1 MEGIIIFLSI
11 LFVFGVVVAT
21 VFIKKA
27 KDDKKTQQRQKQ
39 ASEKYRTN
47 SSASMSGSKT
57 TMSDE
62 QRRRLE
68 YFREQQKQK
77 TAAEKHEQHVED
89 AHEHGH
95 TGEEEHYEEIVGS
108 LGEINDEGCVD
119 LSGVRFIAHDLAYE
133 SGDGEHQDYTEIA
146 KAIVL
151 GDIVNNPRFK
161 NPHSRK

>member
-1 MEGIIIFLSI
+1 MEGFVIFLSMM
-11 LFVFGVVVAT
+11 FVIAIVVAV
-21 VFIKKA
+21 VFVKKF
-27 KDDKKTQQRQKQ
+27 KEGKNTQQRQAQ
-39 ASEKYRTN
+39 ASEKYRAN
-47 SSASMSGSKT
+47 SSVTASGGKT

-95 TGEEEHYEEIVGS
+95 TGEEEHYDEIVGS

-119 LSGVRFIAHDLAYE
+119 LSGVRFIAHDMAYE
-133 SGDGEHQDYTEIA
+133 SGEGEHADYAELA
-146 KAIVL
+146 KAMVL
-151 GDIVNNPRFK
+151 GDIINSPRFK
-161 NPHSRK
+161 GLKRP